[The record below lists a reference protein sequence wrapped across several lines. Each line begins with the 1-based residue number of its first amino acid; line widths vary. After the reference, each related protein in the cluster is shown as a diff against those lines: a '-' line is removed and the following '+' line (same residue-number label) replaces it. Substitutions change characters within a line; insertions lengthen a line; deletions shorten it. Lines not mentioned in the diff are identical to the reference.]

1 MVNVIVFVPAPEM
14 LKPVERLVERMQSDE
29 VHIDAVHCF
38 GTPEILHHLERYDVI
53 VARGITYGKVQELYP

>member
-38 GTPEILHHLERYDVI
+38 GTPEILHHLER
-53 VARGITYGKVQELYP
+53 